1 MIATITTTAAPAVS
15 PSAVRPRMDG
25 AVVRQHPSGG
35 WTHAISAAGSSSARI
50 YAGNWPTRRSALRAL
65 G

>member
-1 MIATITTTAAPAVS
+1 MSATTTTTAAPAVS
-15 PSAVRPRMDG
+15 PSAVRPRMGG

-35 WTHAISAAGSSSARI
+35 WTHAISAAGSSARI

>member
-1 MIATITTTAAPAVS
+1 MSAAITTTAAPSVS
-15 PSAVRPRMDG
+15 PSAVRPRMES

-35 WTHAISAAGSSSARI
+35 WTHAISATGSSARI

>member
-15 PSAVRPRMDG
+15 PSAVRPHLG

-35 WTHAISAAGSSSARI
+35 WTHALTAAGSSSARI

-65 G
+65 T